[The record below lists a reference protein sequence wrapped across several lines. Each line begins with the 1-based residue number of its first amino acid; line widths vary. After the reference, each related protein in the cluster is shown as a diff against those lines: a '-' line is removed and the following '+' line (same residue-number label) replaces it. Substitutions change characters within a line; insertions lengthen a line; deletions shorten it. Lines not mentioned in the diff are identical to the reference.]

1 MKGIAAATAGLL
13 LATPAAFADVDEAN
27 MFQELGYIK
36 ATCIYDK
43 LGKVDKKTARM
54 LLKTVY
60 EKHQA
65 NRERATLMFS
75 SH

>member
-36 ATCIYDK
+36 ATCIYD
-43 LGKVDKKTARM
+43 
-54 LLKTVY
+54 
-60 EKHQA
+60 
-65 NRERATLMFS
+65 
-75 SH
+75 